1 MKIIKTEDGAIIEVY
16 VKPNSKKFEVFLEED
31 EIIVRST
38 EEPAKGKVNKEI
50 LKNLSK
56 LFNTDVELVSGATSR
71 QKRLLLKGLTEN
83 EARSLLP
90 NIALLE
96 QKSLQHTKTQANLES

>member
-1 MKIIKTEDGAIIEVY
+1 MRIIKTKDGAIIEVC
-16 VKPNSKKFEVFLEED
+16 VKPNSKKFEVFLEGD
-31 EIIVRST
+31 EIVVRST

-50 LKNLSK
+50 LKNLSN

-83 EARSLLP
+83 EARSLL
-90 NIALLE
+90 L
-96 QKSLQHTKTQANLES
+96 NLAS